1 MVLFTLSFSFP
12 WRLKPVYTKFIG
24 IKSPLEKEL
33 FGVEYSLELDAYK
46 EACEVMNASKLSD
59 ESLPTTEILN
69 SNIAEAE
76 EKIAECT
83 EKRKLIEKELHN
95 LSLLKENIDLMIDDD
110 LEEDKEEIEVETRS
124 RNRYSQ

>member
-1 MVLFTLSFSFP
+1 MQGLSFP
-12 WRLKPVYTKFIG
+12 
-24 IKSPLEKEL
+24 
-33 FGVEYSLELDAYK
+33 
-46 EACEVMNASKLSD
+46 
-59 ESLPTTEILN
+59 
-69 SNIAEAE
+69 EAE

-95 LSLLKENIDLMIDDD
+95 LSLLKENIDSMIDDD